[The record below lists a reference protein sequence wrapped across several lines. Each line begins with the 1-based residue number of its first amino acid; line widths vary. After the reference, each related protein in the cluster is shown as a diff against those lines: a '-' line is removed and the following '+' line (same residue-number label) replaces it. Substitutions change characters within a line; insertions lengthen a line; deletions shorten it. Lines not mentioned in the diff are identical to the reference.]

1 MVSKGK
7 NIVILLISSLLFICS
22 ESYSLQWYDPMEI
35 PVDATQQEM
44 ENITSFNN
52 ELALAKED
60 FQNDDYYGMT
70 DHIENALSHRPDH
83 PDNIRLEYKMA
94 VAMSQYRSPVDT
106 RPLRR
111 SQALKLFEK
120 IVDTYNHMDYY
131 SLRPEDSDSIEMPQ
145 MIIPRAAIHA
155 ASLNMAMKNDNVRA
169 RKYIIKG
176 LDCLYET
183 CKKRKED
190 WLNEPQ
196 PQSPPEY
203 LPRREKMKW
212 EMRVKAWK
220 ERQQKA
226 QESDV
231 FGIDEMLY
239 ARVAVRN
246 YGISFGKTQDIGDVV
261 SAMSEVMKKYPDPP
275 LSKIAAQYI
284 DHAKNVV
291 MSIIEEDFFYN
302 FDGTLP
308 TTTGAVDSD
317 INSLDTSKQMVLQ
330 PKVSQDSVPVENA
343 VQQEEKRIQSEKGH
357 IVIFVLIAIAIAVV
371 LIFGIL
377 RKIKSSS

>member
-1 MVSKGK
+1 MVSKGR
-7 NIVILLISSLLFICS
+7 NIGILLISSLLFICS

-60 FQNDDYYGMT
+60 FQNEDYYGMT
-70 DHIENALSHRPDH
+70 DHIAEALSHRPDH

-94 VAMSQYRSPVDT
+94 VAMSQYRNPGDT

-169 RKYIIKG
+169 REYIIKG

-226 QESDV
+226 QEGDV

-239 ARVAVRN
+239 ARVAIRN

-291 MSIIEEDFFYN
+291 MSIIDEDFFNN

-317 INSLDTSKQMVLQ
+317 INLLDTSKQMVLK

-343 VQQEEKRIQSEKGH
+343 VQQEEERVQSEKGY

-377 RKIKSSS
+377 RKIKISS